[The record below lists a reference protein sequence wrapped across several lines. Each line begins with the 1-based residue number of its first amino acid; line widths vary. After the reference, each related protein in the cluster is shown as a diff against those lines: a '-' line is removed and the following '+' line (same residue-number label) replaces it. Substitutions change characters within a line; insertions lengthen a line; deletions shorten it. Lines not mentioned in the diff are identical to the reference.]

1 MKYILLTSILFLTA
15 CGGMKPVEGAPEILV
30 RNDSIATVVTQ
41 IDGKRLVTLNRG
53 EVVYAIILLPA
64 AKVEVNVEKEK

>member
-1 MKYILLTSILFLTA
+1 
-15 CGGMKPVEGAPEILV
+15 MKPVEGAPEILV
-30 RNDSIATVVTQ
+30 RSDSIATVVTQ
-41 IDGKRLVTLNRG
+41 MDGKRLVTLNRG